1 MANRKFKPYGWLG
14 AVLLLSAC
22 ASGPALQPEALK
34 EADQAIE
41 QMIAAHQMPGGVYRV
56 ERLGGAPYQHAY
68 GQRAVLPA
76 PEVAEES
83 TVYDA
88 ASLTKVVVTAP
99 LIQIL
104 RERGLLDIE
113 APLQRYLPDCALP
126 APITLRQ
133 LLTHSS
139 GLPPSLPLTDAWQG
153 RDQAL
158 ALACRQTLMAPPGS
172 AFRYSDINY
181 ILLGAIIE
189 RVSGKP
195 LQVVAREDW
204 LLPLGMADSGY
215 LPLQRLP
222 RERIAPTEILAE
234 GQVLRGEVHDPTSRR
249 MGGVA
254 GHAGLFTTTADL
266 GRLARTLLRGGVADD
281 GRRVLSAESVA
292 LLSTPQSPAGLAV
305 RGLGFDIDSTFSR
318 PRGTLYPKTS
328 FGHTGFTGC
337 VLWMDPSSQSYFVL
351 LANRVHPGPPGNSLP
366 LYGQLGTASARAV
379 QPSR

>member
-1 MANRKFKPYGWLG
+1 
-14 AVLLLSAC
+14 
-22 ASGPALQPEALK
+22 
-34 EADQAIE
+34 
-41 QMIAAHQMPGGVYRV
+41 
-56 ERLGGAPYQHAY
+56 
-68 GQRAVLPA
+68 
-76 PEVAEES
+76 
-83 TVYDA
+83 
-88 ASLTKVVVTAP
+88 
-99 LIQIL
+99 
-104 RERGLLDIE
+104 
-113 APLQRYLPDCALP
+113 
-126 APITLRQ
+126 
-133 LLTHSS
+133 
-139 GLPPSLPLTDAWQG
+139 
-153 RDQAL
+153 
-158 ALACRQTLMAPPGS
+158 
-172 AFRYSDINY
+172 
-181 ILLGAIIE
+181 
-189 RVSGKP
+189 VSGKP

-281 GRRVLSAESVA
+281 GTRVLSAESVA